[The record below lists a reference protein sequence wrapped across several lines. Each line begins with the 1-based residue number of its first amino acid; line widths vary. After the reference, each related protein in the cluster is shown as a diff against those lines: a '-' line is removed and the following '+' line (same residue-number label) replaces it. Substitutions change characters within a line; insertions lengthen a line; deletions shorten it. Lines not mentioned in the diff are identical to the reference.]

1 MAGRRN
7 DNPQAKIIVRHYPP
21 DTSDKD
27 LRIMFEK
34 YGKID
39 DCEYLQRLLMVYCF
53 LVWEGLLGLPTSFS
67 FIGCP

>member
-39 DCEYLQRLLMVYCF
+39 DCEYL
-53 LVWEGLLGLPTSFS
+53 
-67 FIGCP
+67 